1 MRRLA
6 LPALLG
12 CLVLAG
18 ADAAAASPH
27 DPVLSVHGHTL
38 TWTPT
43 ALHNRYIAEAEPG
56 GGVLVRGTSYAPPA
70 QPSLR
75 VGYRVR
81 PEGCGRCWS
90 NEVFIPYSGSE
101 SPPPPH
107 EEPPPPRKERKRPPA
122 PNTDGR
128 VSYMSDTASWWD
140 RYAAGF
146 EHQTAWVNAHWQ
158 YGFAFPPYD
167 DGYAQRYFPTQFAMY
182 WDAFLWGP
190 DVTTPAGREAY
201 LAKVEEWLKLG
212 FVGLYYDDMN
222 FSSGFNKPSNV
233 SQEAWNAGEAAF
245 AEAFRTRFP
254 TARLEI
260 NSQFWDLW
268 PRIKEGNPDVLRVL
282 NNTSAVFKEFGWDS
296 ATAGIGSPSAYREAL
311 EFVDWLHAHG
321 ISVSTG
327 WDYSNANLTVETFD
341 LATALLVSNGQD
353 HIVYGHQHPAQ
364 TGEPEVWA
372 PMFSDNLGAS
382 LGPRERSSS
391 GLWSR
396 AFTHGDAY
404 VCEPGCTAQIVA
416 GRELKS
422 GEGLVVQR

>member
-1 MRRLA
+1 MKRLA
-6 LPALLG
+6 LPVLLG
-12 CLVLAG
+12 CLALAG
-18 ADAAAASPH
+18 ADVAQATSRN
-27 DPVLSVHGHTL
+27 PVLSVEGQTL

-43 ALHNRYIAEAEPG
+43 AMHNRYVAHAKPG

-70 QPSLR
+70 QPGLT

-81 PEGCGRCWS
+81 PDVCARCWS
-90 NEVFIPYSGSE
+90 NEVFIAYSGPP

-107 EEPPPPRKERKRPPA
+107 KEPRPPHEKPKPPPA
-122 PNTDGR
+122 TNTDGR

-140 RYAAGF
+140 KYASGL
-146 EHQTAWVNAHWQ
+146 EQQQAWVSSHWQ

-167 DGYAQRYFPTQFAMY
+167 DGYAGRYSTTPLAMY

-190 DVTTPAGREAY
+190 DVTTQAGREAY
-201 LAKVEEWLKLG
+201 LAKVEQWLKLG

-222 FSSGFNKPSNV
+222 FSPGFNKPSNMG
-233 SQEAWNAGEAAF
+233 QEAWNAGEAAF
-245 AEAFRTRFP
+245 AEAFRVRFP

-268 PRIKEGNPDVLRVL
+268 PRIKEGDSDVLRVL
-282 NNTSAVFKEFGWDS
+282 NDTTAVFKEFGWDS
-296 ATAGIGSPSAYREAL
+296 ATAAIASPTAYREAL
-311 EFVDWLHAHG
+311 EFTDWLHAHG
-321 ISVSTG
+321 ISVTTG
-327 WDYSNANLTVETFD
+327 WDYSNANLTVEEYD

-364 TGEPEVWA
+364 NGEPEVWA

-396 AFTHGDAY
+396 AFTHGHVY
-404 VCEPGCTAQIVA
+404 VCEPGCTAQTVA

-422 GEGLVVQR
+422 GEGFVVPR